1 MAKPLAV
8 IAYSGGLDTSVIL
21 HWLRNNGWDVAT
33 YTADLGQ
40 PGADVEAAAAKA
52 RALGVVDAFVED
64 LRAELVDEF
73 FLPVLQMHAR
83 YEGRY
88 LLGTSIAR
96 IPTARGQMRYA
107 KRIGGNVLVHGS
119 TGKGNDQVR
128 FESIYRILQE
138 DPEFTLNDFGI
149 YAPWKEAD
157 FLAQFGDGGRKVMTA
172 YSQRHGIPLPSGGTD
187 EGPPYSQDA
196 NILHISSE
204 GRVLERPEDD
214 HRQVLF
220 TYLQRWDKTP
230 DRPERL
236 RIHFVKGRPLA
247 AELLDEDRNAT
258 GERVEVGAED
268 SCVPVVEFLNRIGG
282 RHGVGL
288 LDMVESRYVGLKSRG
303 VYEAPAHALLLAA
316 HEDLESLV
324 HDHRL
329 LHEKG
334 KRALD
339 VAEAVYQGKW
349 FTQEMES
356 WLAANA
362 VEQKRVTGWSEV
374 RLFKGNIL
382 PVARHSKH
390 SLYSEELVSFDTA
403 SSEYDPM
410 KARGF
415 IDIQVTEQQAQ
426 MRQKRT
432 FD

>member
-1 MAKPLAV
+1 MAAPLAV

-21 HWLRNNGWDVAT
+21 HWLRDKGWQVAT

-52 RALGVVDAFVED
+52 RSLGVVDAYVED

-73 FLPVLQMHAR
+73 FLPILQMHAR

-128 FESIYRILQE
+128 FESIYRVLQE
-138 DPEFTLNDFGI
+138 DPEYTLQDFGI

-172 YSQRHGIPLPSGGTD
+172 YSQQHGVPLPSGGTD

-204 GRVLERPEDD
+204 GRVLEKPEDD
-214 HRQVLF
+214 HREVLF
-220 TYLQRWDKTP
+220 TYLQRWDRTP
-230 DRPERL
+230 DRPQRL
-236 RIHFVKGRPLA
+236 RVHFVKGRPIA
-247 AELLDEDRNAT
+247 AEVLDEDRNPT
-258 GERVEVGAED
+258 GEQVDVGEND
-268 SCVPVVEFLNRIGG
+268 SCVPVVEFINTVGG

-303 VYEAPAHALLLAA
+303 VYEAPAHAILLAA

-324 HDHRL
+324 HDHRI
-329 LHEKG
+329 LHDKG

-362 VEQKRVTGWSEV
+362 VEQQRVTGWSEV

-382 PVARHSKH
+382 PVARHSRH

-403 SSEYDPM
+403 SAHYDPT

-432 FD
+432 F